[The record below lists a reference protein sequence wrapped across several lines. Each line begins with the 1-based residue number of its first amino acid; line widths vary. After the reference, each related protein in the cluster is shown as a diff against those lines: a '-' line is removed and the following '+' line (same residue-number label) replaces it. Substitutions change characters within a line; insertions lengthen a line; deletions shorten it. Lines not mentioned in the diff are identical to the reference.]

1 MGLEGND
8 QRKRKKPDCTLV
20 NRAWFFTLLLR
31 TRGEFAEGVN
41 DVGYQ
46 EAHEGYPDQRDADRR
61 HPGARVC
68 AVPAE
73 TEKNQAGQ
81 SRDISRNPRDEV

>member
-8 QRKRKKPDCTLV
+8 RWKRKKPDCALV
-20 NRAWFFTLLLR
+20 NRVWHSAPLLR

-46 EAHEGYPDQRDADRR
+46 EAHEGDPDQRGANRR

-73 TEKNQAGQ
+73 AEKNQAGQ